1 MDRSF
6 AHLGIRKEIRELA
19 FSPIRE
25 IVKFAE
31 NQNEVVPFWFGEPDV
46 STPDF
51 ISKAAKDALD
61 QGDTFYAPNAGI
73 PKLREAIADYM
84 KDLYQT
90 EITFKQITVSVSAMN
105 AIMIAAQ
112 ALVRQGSKIV
122 VLLPSWPNIPA
133 VQKIMGAKVEGV
145 PIQMKD
151 GKWELNLDHLFET
164 CGSDTSVIVINSP
177 NNPSGWTMSQE
188 EQRAVLDFA
197 RNKGI
202 WIVSDEVYARL
213 SFKHRH
219 APSFCEIMDSSDRVV
234 VVNSFSKS
242 WAMTG
247 WRLGWLTAPVEVSKE
262 FEKLTEYNVAGPP
275 PFIQQA
281 GVVALRDGES
291 FVQESN
297 ERYLNALSTF
307 SEWARSENRI
317 EFDKP
322 EATFYAFFRVKD
334 GTDSMNMAK
343 DLLINHNV
351 GLAPG
356 CAFGPQYDSY
366 FRLCFAASLA
376 KLERGLEGI
385 SAWLQGPIGKR

>member
-6 AHLGIRKEIRELA
+6 AHFGIKKEIRELT

-25 IVKFAE
+25 IVRFAE
-31 NQNEVVPFWFGEPDV
+31 NQNNVVPFWFGEPDV

-51 ISKAAKDALD
+51 ISKAAKEALD

-84 KDLYQT
+84 NDLYQT

-105 AIMIAAQ
+105 AIMIVAQ
-112 ALVRQGSKIV
+112 ALVRHGSKVV

-133 VQKIMGAKVEGV
+133 VQQIMGAKVEGF

-151 GKWELNLDHLFET
+151 GKWKLDLDHLFNI
-164 CGSDTSVIVINSP
+164 CGSDTSILVINSP
-177 NNPSGWTMSQE
+177 NNPSGWTMSKD
-188 EQRAVLDFA
+188 EQKAVLDFA
-197 RNKGI
+197 RKKGI
-202 WIVSDEVYARL
+202 WVVSDEVYARL
-213 SFKHRH
+213 NFNHKH
-219 APSFCEIMDSSDRVV
+219 APSFCEIMEQDDRVV

-247 WRLGWLTAPVEVSKE
+247 WRLGWLTSPIEVNKE

-297 ERYLNALSTF
+297 QRYLNALSAF
-307 SEWARSENRI
+307 SDWARSEDRI
-317 EFDKP
+317 EFDSP
-322 EATFYAFFRVKD
+322 EATFYAFFSVND
-334 GTDSMNMAK
+334 GTDSMSMAK
-343 DLLINHNV
+343 DLLIKYNI

-366 FRLCFAASLA
+366 LRLCFAASLP
-376 KLERGLEGI
+376 KLEMGLEGI
-385 SAWLQGPIGKR
+385 SAWLKGPFGKK

>member
-6 AHLGIRKEIRELA
+6 AHLGIKKEIRELT

-25 IVKFAE
+25 IVRFAE
-31 NQNEVVPFWFGEPDV
+31 NQNNVVPFWFGEPDV

-51 ISKAAKDALD
+51 ISKAAKKALD

-84 KDLYQT
+84 NDLYQT

-112 ALVRQGSKIV
+112 ALVRHGSKVV

-133 VQKIMGAKVEGV
+133 VQKIMGAKVEGF

-151 GKWELNLDHLFET
+151 GKWKLDLDHLFDI
-164 CGSDTSVIVINSP
+164 CGSDTSVLVINSP
-177 NNPSGWTMSQE
+177 NNPSGWIMSKE

-202 WIVSDEVYARL
+202 WVVSDEVYARL
-213 SFKHRH
+213 SFNHKH
-219 APSFCEIMDSSDRVV
+219 APSFCEIMEQDDRVV

-247 WRLGWLTAPVEVSKE
+247 WRLGWLTSPIEVSKE

-297 ERYLNALSTF
+297 KRYLNALSAF
-307 SEWARSENRI
+307 SDWASSEDRI
-317 EFDKP
+317 KFDRP
-322 EATFYAFFRVKD
+322 EATFYAFFSVND
-334 GTDSMNMAK
+334 GTDSMSMAK
-343 DLLINHNV
+343 DLLINYNV

-356 CAFGPQYDSY
+356 CAFGPQYDS
-366 FRLCFAASLA
+366 
-376 KLERGLEGI
+376 
-385 SAWLQGPIGKR
+385 

>member
-1 MDRSF
+1 MKTF
-6 AHLGIRKEIRELA
+6 NAHLGIRKEIRELT

-25 IVKFAE
+25 IVRFAE
-31 NQNEVVPFWFGEPDV
+31 NQDEVVPFWFGEPDV

-51 ISKAAKDALD
+51 ISRAAKEALD
-61 QGDTFYAPNAGI
+61 NGDTFYAPNAGI
-73 PKLREAIADYM
+73 PKLREAIANYM
-84 KDLYQT
+84 NDLYQT
-90 EITFKQITVSVSAMN
+90 EITFEQITVSISAMN

-112 ALVRQGSKIV
+112 ALVQQNSKIV

-133 VQKIMGAKVEGV
+133 VQKILGARVEGL

-151 GKWELNLDHLFET
+151 GKWKLDLDQLFDA

-177 NNPSGWTMSQE
+177 NNPSGWTMSTE
-188 EQRAVLDFA
+188 EQREVLDFA
-197 RNKGI
+197 RKKGI

-213 SFKHRH
+213 SFKHNH
-219 APSFCEIMDSSDRVV
+219 APSFCEIIDLDDRVV

-281 GVVALRDGES
+281 GVVALRDGEA
-291 FVQESN
+291 FIQESN
-297 ERYLNALSTF
+297 ERYLKALSVF
-307 SEWARSENRI
+307 SDWASSEDRI
-317 EFDKP
+317 EFDRP
-322 EATFYAFFRVKD
+322 EATFYAFFSVND
-334 GTDSMNMAK
+334 GADSMSMAK

-356 CAFGPQYDSY
+356 CAFGQQYDPY
-366 FRLCFAASLA
+366 LRLCFAASLP
-376 KLERGLEGI
+376 KLERGFECI
-385 SAWLQGPIGKR
+385 SSWLQGPIGKK

>member
-1 MDRSF
+1 MNTLN
-6 AHLGIRKEIRELA
+6 AHLGIRKEIRELT

-25 IVKFAE
+25 IVRYAE

-51 ISKAAKDALD
+51 ISRAAKVALD
-61 QGDTFYAPNAGI
+61 HGDTFYAPNAGI
-73 PKLREAIADYM
+73 PKLREAIANYM
-84 KDLYQT
+84 NDLYQT
-90 EITFKQITVSVSAMN
+90 EITFEQITVSVSAMN

-112 ALVRQGSKIV
+112 ALVQKDSKIV

-133 VQKIMGAKVEGV
+133 VQKIMGARVEGI
-145 PIQMKD
+145 PIQMND
-151 GKWELNLDHLFET
+151 GKWKLDLNQLFDK

-177 NNPSGWTMSQE
+177 NNPSGWTMSTE
-188 EQRAVLDFA
+188 EQKAVLDFA
-197 RNKGI
+197 RKKGI

-213 SFKHRH
+213 SFNHRH
-219 APSFCEIMDSSDRVV
+219 APSFCEMIDLDDRVV

-247 WRLGWLTAPVEVSKE
+247 WRLGWLTAPVEVSRE

-281 GVVALRDGES
+281 GVVALRDGEA
-291 FVQESN
+291 FIQESN
-297 ERYLNALSTF
+297 ERYLNALSVF
-307 SEWARSENRI
+307 SDWASSENRI
-317 EFDKP
+317 EFDRP
-322 EATFYAFFRVKD
+322 EATFYAFFRVRD
-334 GTDSMNMAK
+334 GMDSMKMAK
-343 DLLINHNV
+343 DLLLKNNV

-356 CAFGPQYDSY
+356 CAFGTQYDSY
-366 FRLCFAASLA
+366 LRLCFAASLS

-385 SAWLQGPIGKR
+385 SAWLESSIEKK

>member
-6 AHLGIRKEIRELA
+6 AYLGIKKEIRELT

-25 IVKFAE
+25 IVRFAE
-31 NQNEVVPFWFGEPDV
+31 NQKNVVSFWFGEPDV
-46 STPDF
+46 NTPDF
-51 ISKAAKDALD
+51 ISKAAKIALD

-84 KDLYQT
+84 SDLYQT
-90 EITFKQITVSVSAMN
+90 KITFKQITVSVSAMN

-112 ALVRQGSKIV
+112 ALVRHGSKVV

-133 VQKIMGAKVEGV
+133 VQKIMGAKVEGF

-151 GKWELNLDHLFET
+151 GKWKLDLDHLFDI
-164 CGSDTSVIVINSP
+164 CDSDTSVLVINSP
-177 NNPSGWTMSQE
+177 NNPSGWTMSTD
-188 EQRAVLDFA
+188 EQKAVLDFA

-202 WIVSDEVYARL
+202 WVVSDEVYARL
-213 SFKHRH
+213 SFNHKH
-219 APSFCEIMDSSDRVV
+219 APSFCEIMEQDDRVV

-247 WRLGWLTAPVEVSKE
+247 WRLGWLTSPIEVSKE

-291 FVQESN
+291 FVNESN
-297 ERYLNALSTF
+297 KRYLNALSAF
-307 SEWARSENRI
+307 ADWARSEDRI
-317 EFDKP
+317 EFDRP
-322 EATFYAFFRVKD
+322 EATFYAFFSVND
-334 GTDSMNMAK
+334 GTDSMSMAK
-343 DLLINHNV
+343 DLLINYNV

-366 FRLCFAASLA
+366 LRLCFAASLA
-376 KLERGLEGI
+376 KLEMGLEGI
-385 SAWLQGPIGKR
+385 SAWLKGPLGKK